1 MTAQKTIALF
11 SKPNCP
17 TSWGVLNEIV
27 AWANRKGI
35 RSLTGPVYGGWD
47 GNNWSPELI
56 KQTAQ
61 EADFA
66 IAIGGDGTLLG
77 MARNLFLTEV
87 ARQTF
92 DRVVPVLGVNLGT
105 LGYLTDVAAKDIGP
119 MLDALLANDYAIEE
133 RILLKSA
140 IDGVPGSE
148 ELAFN
153 DVVFSSQGRLAEY
166 DVFVNKKPFFSLRA
180 DGLIITTPTG
190 STAYALSA
198 HGPILHPSLAAV
210 ALVPN
215 NAHSMSARPVTL
227 PSNSLIEVVVR
238 GKNEIR
244 LDCDGRASE
253 KPLTDGMRVTV
264 TQAKEKVHMLHLSDY
279 SLFNTLRTK
288 LHWAEPRID

>member
-1 MTAQKTIALF
+1 MTTLALF

-35 RSLTGPVYGGWD
+35 KTLTGPEYGGWN
-47 GNNWSPELI
+47 GENWSHELI
-56 KQTAQ
+56 QQTTR
-61 EADFA
+61 EADYA

-77 MARNLFLTEV
+77 MARNLFLTEE
-87 ARQTF
+87 ARQNSG
-92 DRVVPVLGVNLGT
+92 RVVPVLGVNLGT
-105 LGYLTDVAAKDIGP
+105 LGYLTDVAAKDIAP
-119 MLDALLANDYAIEE
+119 MLDALVAKQYTIEE

-140 IDGVPGSE
+140 IQDVPGSE

-153 DVVFSSQGRLAEY
+153 DVVFSSQGRLAHY
-166 DVFVNKKPFFSLRA
+166 DVFVDQKPFFSLRA
-180 DGLIITTPTG
+180 DGLIVTTPTG
-190 STAYALSA
+190 STAYSLSA

-210 ALVPN
+210 ALVPI

-227 PSNSLIEVVVR
+227 PSTSLIEVVVR
-238 GKNEIR
+238 GKSEIR
-244 LDCDGRASE
+244 LDCDGKASE

-264 TQAKEKVHMLHLSDY
+264 TQAQEKVQMLHLRDY
-279 SLFNTLRTK
+279 SLFHTLRTK